1 MAFIF
6 QNALTGLIYNLMTYN
21 EFWSVVLLS
30 TLVTLLPDFGFNIR
44 FFSPQSG
51 GVLSGVPEGRVV
63 RADLGA
69 VQLLRGEPGRK
80 GSEGDIEISPRTQ
93 TINENWECNYGIAGA
108 FGFGTQSELL
118 DSE

>member
-6 QNALTGLIYNLMTYN
+6 QNELTGLIYNLMTYN

-51 GVLSGVPEGRVV
+51 GVHSEVPEGR
-63 RADLGA
+63 A
-69 VQLLRGEPGRK
+69 VQRGALQGEQTSALFNSSVANRAEK
-80 GSEGDIEISPRTQ
+80 VLKEILKKCVNT
-93 TINENWECNYGIAGA
+93 NYK
-108 FGFGTQSELL
+108 
-118 DSE
+118 